1 MEIVEHNIKLKDMS
15 NEEIRLWGRTLAKD
29 NVVLLKNQDCE
40 KEDLAR
46 VYDAIGRVCMPV
58 DRKTG
63 KKEFFADDDYPQ
75 LMRVTNERKNGE
87 KIGIFAD
94 KELDW
99 HSNGNARDQG
109 KECCVALYCV
119 KEGTESVTSFCDM
132 RQAYRDLPDDIKEE
146 VDHIECLYKFENG
159 TFYDLDADDK
169 ELEMFENR
177 GVYLNGVKRPLVY
190 THPYDKDKGLYYTF
204 HYIREIFNG
213 KRQWKELNNFLMKH
227 CFQEKYIAHH
237 HWKPGDWIFMDQ
249 FHSLHKRNEVKGE
262 RLLYRTAMD
271 YRRAFKDN

>member
-1 MEIVEHNIKLKDMS
+1 MELKIHDISVKDMTVD
-15 NEEIRLWGRTLAKD
+15 EIRDWAKCLAED
-29 NVVLLKNQDCE
+29 NVVLLKNQDCT

-46 VYDAIGRVCMPV
+46 TYNAIGRVCMPV

-75 LMRVTNERKNGE
+75 LMRVTNERKDGE
-87 KIGIFAD
+87 KTGIFAD

-119 KEGTESVTSFCDM
+119 KEGTDSITSFCDM
-132 RQAYRDLPDDIKEE
+132 RQAYRDLPQDIKDE
-146 VDHIECLYKFENG
+146 VDNIECLYKFENG
-159 TFYDLDADDK
+159 TFYDLDKDDK

-177 GVYLNGVKRPLVY
+177 GVYLHGVKRPLVY
-190 THPYDKDKGLYYTF
+190 THPYDKDNGLYFTF
-204 HYIREIFNG
+204 HYIRETYNS
-213 KRQWKELNNFLMKH
+213 KTPWPELKTYLLEH
-227 CFQEKYIAHH
+227 CFQDKYVVHH
-237 HWKPGDWIFMDQ
+237 SWSPGDWIFMDQ

-271 YRRAFKDN
+271 YKHVFRS

>member
-1 MEIVEHNIKLKDMS
+1 MEIVEHNIKLKDMTT
-15 NEEIRLWGRTLAKD
+15 EEVRQWSKCLAAD
-29 NVVLLKNQDCE
+29 NVVLLKNQECE

-46 VYDAIGRVCMPV
+46 VYNAIGRVCMPV

-75 LMRVTNERKNGE
+75 LMRVTNERKDGE

-119 KEGTESVTSFCDM
+119 REGTDSVTSFCDM
-132 RQAYRDLPDDIKEE
+132 RQAYRDLPADVKEE
-146 VDHIECLYKFENG
+146 VDNIECLYKFENG
-159 TFYDLDADDK
+159 TFYDLDEDDK

-190 THPYDKDKGLYYTF
+190 THPYDNDHGLYYTF
-204 HYIREIFNG
+204 HYIRETYNG
-213 KRQWKELNNFLMKH
+213 KRPWKELNDFLMEH

-237 HWKPGDWIFMDQ
+237 HWNPGDWIFMDQ

-271 YRRAFKDN
+271 YRHAFKGN